1 MYRKKLIT
9 GLAVGASC
17 AGLIPAAMAGATAPP
32 GSASVSGY
40 CAAHVALE
48 AAFSG
53 PDPSAIGPA
62 VEAAQAVAPDEV
74 AGMLADVLANNN
86 DGPPT
91 PAFIESYGQLLQ
103 WITDNCGFATLDIVA
118 TNYAYGGIA
127 DGDQIPAGVTVIH
140 LDNQADEYHEFALF
154 KRNEGTT
161 ESIDELM
168 AMSEDELGSKVTRA
182 GSGFAAPG
190 TVGGT
195 VVDLTPGDY
204 IGLCSIPEG
213 TTQEA
218 IDQMMAAVDS
228 ASEGSA
234 PTGTEG
240 PPHFT
245 LGMHVEFTVVEGGAA
260 TTGSERDDDDVDGHD
275 AGHHRL
281 TTQHPFQQPAAQ
293 RRAAGCCASPIGVRQ
308 RGTGVHP
315 TLGCCSTLR

>member
-1 MYRKKLIT
+1 MYRRKLIT
-9 GLAVGASC
+9 ALAVGASC

-40 CAAHVALE
+40 CDAHVALE

-53 PDPSAIGPA
+53 GDPSAIGPA
-62 VEAAQAVAPDEV
+62 VEAAQAVAPGEV
-74 AGMLADVLANNN
+74 AGMLADVLANNS

-91 PAFIESYGQLLQ
+91 PAFIEAYGKLLQ
-103 WITDNCGFATLDIVA
+103 WITDNCGFASLDLVA

-140 LDNQADEYHEFALF
+140 LDNQADEYHEIALF

-161 ESIDELM
+161 ESLDELM
-168 AMSEDELGSKVTRA
+168 AMSDDEIGAKVTSV

-204 IGLCSIPEG
+204 IGLCFIPKG

-218 IDQMMAAVDS
+218 MDQMSRRPVRHPRAA
-228 ASEGSA
+228 
-234 PTGTEG
+234 PR
-240 PPHFT
+240 P
-245 LGMHVEFTVVEGGAA
+245 AA
-260 TTGSERDDDDVDGHD
+260 KG
-275 AGHHRL
+275 RL
-281 TTQHPFQQPAAQ
+281 TSRSACTSSSRSSRVAQP
-293 RRAAGCCASPIGVRQ
+293 P
-308 RGTGVHP
+308 P
-315 TLGCCSTLR
+315 TPAR